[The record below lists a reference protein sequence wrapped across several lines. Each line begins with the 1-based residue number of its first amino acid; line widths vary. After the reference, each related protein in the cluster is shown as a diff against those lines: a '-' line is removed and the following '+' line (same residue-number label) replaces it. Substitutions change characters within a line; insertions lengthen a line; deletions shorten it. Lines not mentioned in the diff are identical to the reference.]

1 MEQQRLERERL
12 EAVLG
17 ADTFFFWV
25 VQKQTL
31 QTCFRTVTCRS
42 SESVS
47 SWCKRISRHSRRRNR
62 LRLWSLRTQWCHQ
75 CLPRP
80 CHPWRRHG
88 GSTDLG
94 WNFYFFRFNSLS
106 SSNDKELNMESC
118 WKSLSIGF
126 HAVPSPACQAA
137 PAKPPPPMVPPVPAP
152 TMSPMEAAQSV
163 REIAGN
169 WGEIVYGC
177 FLKMVVLPKHPKVII
192 FSRKTHGCWVP
203 PF

>member
-1 MEQQRLERERL
+1 M
-12 EAVLG
+12 G
-17 ADTFFFWV
+17 ADTIFVWV
-25 VQKQTL
+25 VQRRL
-31 QTCFRTVTCRS
+31 CRFVSHVTCRS

-88 GSTDLG
+88 GYTDLT
-94 WNFYFFRFNSLS
+94 WAETFIS
-106 SSNDKELNMESC
+106 SDSIHFQALKDQKNDNELNMESC
-118 WKSLSIGF
+118 WKSLCIGTCSPQ
-126 HAVPSPACQAA
+126 HARLPLRSLRLPWCHLCLPQPCHPWRQPNPSG
-137 PAKPPPPMVPPVPAP
+137 KLL
-152 TMSPMEAAQSV
+152 
-163 REIAGN
+163 EIGGKLYMGVSLN
-169 WGEIVYGC
+169 GGP
-177 FLKMVVLPKHPKVII
+177 PKHPKVII